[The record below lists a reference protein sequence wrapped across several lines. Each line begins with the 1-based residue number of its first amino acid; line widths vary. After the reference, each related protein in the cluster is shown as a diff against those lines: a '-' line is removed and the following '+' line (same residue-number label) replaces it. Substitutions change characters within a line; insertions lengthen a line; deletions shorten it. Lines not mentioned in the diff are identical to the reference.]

1 VIIRQ
6 ALTNGRRMLEEYEIE
21 DAPLEAEI
29 LLREVLE
36 KTRVELYL
44 DLDSELS
51 PQQYNAY
58 RVLVRRRC
66 HDEPTAYILGRR
78 EFYGRDFLVD
88 NRVLVPRPET
98 ELLVE
103 KAIEFARGYEAPLL
117 ADVGTGCGA
126 IAIVLALEIPESTVY
141 ATDVSADALRVAR
154 KNCDKHDAGR
164 RVRFLKGDLLN
175 VLPESVDIIT
185 ANLPYVREADLPRTS
200 TVSAEPRL
208 ALDGGVEGL
217 GQVRQ
222 LCHQAGQKL
231 RPLGHLLL
239 EVGQGQ
245 AGAVA
250 ILLRGLFP
258 GARLEIIPDLSGI
271 ERVVSL
277 SLSQ

>member
-1 VIIRQ
+1 
-6 ALTNGRRMLEEYEIE
+6 MLEEYEIE

-103 KAIEFARGYEAPLL
+103 KAIEFARDYEAPLL

-141 ATDVSADALRVAR
+141 ATDVSADALIVAR

-164 RVRFLKGDLLN
+164 RVRLLKGDLLD
-175 VLPESVDIIT
+175 VLPEPVDIIT
-185 ANLPYVREADLPRTS
+185 ANLPYVREADLPRTG

-222 LCHQAGQKL
+222 LCHQAGKKL

-271 ERVVSL
+271 ERLVSL